1 MSARGFVAALVWLKT
16 TALAALVTFGPLDTR
31 AQAAE
36 TPRKLAVISFG
47 LFGDQGVFRS
57 EATGAAQIVSNRFG
71 GDPVTVK
78 FNTKRAGSAT
88 AGALNATLQAT
99 ANKLDRDK
107 DVLFLILTSHGS
119 HDGLAVV
126 AGRLNQI
133 LTPAALG
140 GMLDRTGINHKVI
153 VISACYSGVF
163 IPRLAGPDAMVITAA
178 DAQHPS
184 FGCEDRAKW
193 TYFGD
198 AFFNVALRTAD
209 NLQGAF
215 VRARALVRERE
226 TREGFT
232 PSNPQMAGGENV
244 QPLLVPRVGF
254 GQARPQAR

>member
-1 MSARGFVAALVWLKT
+1 MPARGFVAALVWLEAI
-16 TALAALVTFGPLDTR
+16 ALAALVIFAPLDTG
-31 AQAAE
+31 AAPE
-36 TPRKLAVISFG
+36 APRKLAVVSFG

-99 ANKLDRDK
+99 ANKLDRDN

-126 AGRLNQI
+126 AGRLNHI

-209 NLQGAF
+209 NLQDAF
-215 VRARALVRERE
+215 VRARALVRQRE

-232 PSNPQMAGGENV
+232 PSNPKWPVARMCSRCLCHG
-244 QPLLVPRVGF
+244 L
-254 GQARPQAR
+254 GQARPRPDEH